1 MIGHAT
7 KASGNVRRFSPGR
20 WLEAAFWLGFA
31 ALAYAFTFAFD
42 RDIEIYRFGAAGW
55 PRAVIV
61 LLALAALCQ
70 LVQALRAPEAPRP
83 ESEEEADRSGT
94 APATPGDDGYR
105 LRVALTLLLPLVYA
119 ASLDHTGFYVTTPVF
134 LAAYLFVIGERR
146 IRFLILVPLV
156 IYLFLLLFFTKL
168 LYVNLPVGNWH
179 PFYDV
184 SHWLLVRLR

>member
-1 MIGHAT
+1 MNGKLTQAG
-7 KASGNVRRFSPGR
+7 GNVRRFSPGR

-31 ALAYAFTFAFD
+31 ALAYAFTFTFD
-42 RDIEIYRFGAAGW
+42 REIEIYRFGAAGW

-70 LVQALRAPEAPRP
+70 LAQALRGRKGSRP
-83 ESEEEADRSGT
+83 ESEEGTDHEGT
-94 APATPGDDGYR
+94 APATRGDGYR

-146 IRFLILVPLV
+146 VRFLILVPLA
-156 IYLFLLLFFTKL
+156 IYVLLLLFFTKL